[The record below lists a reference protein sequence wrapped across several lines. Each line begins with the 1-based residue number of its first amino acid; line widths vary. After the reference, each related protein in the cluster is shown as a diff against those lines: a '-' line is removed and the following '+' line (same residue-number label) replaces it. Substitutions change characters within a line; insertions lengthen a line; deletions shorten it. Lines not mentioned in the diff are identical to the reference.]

1 MIPTGSQ
8 STVYKMLAHLTEENV
23 GPLFKQSNLLLLK
36 QLAFYTIQNVEQ
48 GGPTTS
54 ADTLPQCAW
63 EPEARVV
70 PKMGKA
76 ASIN

>member
-8 STVYKMLAHLTEENV
+8 STVYKMLARLTEVVN
-23 GPLFKQSNLLLLK
+23 FKQANLLLLK
-36 QLAFYTIQNVEQ
+36 QSAFYTIQNVEQ
-48 GGPTTS
+48 VRLTTS
-54 ADTLPQCAW
+54 ADTLSQRAW
-63 EPEARVV
+63 EPEAGVV